1 MWQFLVKSL
10 VFRMTLRSSLIIF
23 GIWTAIAL
31 VALVFVVSSVA
42 PEVNGIYAEAFFFGS
57 LFLATTGVMTILG
70 VFGRLRNSTELPAN
84 QLAPAFRQGVLIAI
98 ALVAVLLLQRFRI
111 LQWWNI
117 LLLGIILVLI
127 DLAFSSTRRVSRV

>member
-1 MWQFLVKSL
+1 
-10 VFRMTLRSSLIIF
+10 MTLRSSLIIF

-31 VALVFVVSSVA
+31 GALVFVVSSVA
-42 PEVNGIYAEAFFFGS
+42 PEANGLYAEAFFFGA

-70 VFGRLRNSTELPAN
+70 VFGRLRNSRELPAN

-127 DLAFSSTRRVSRV
+127 DLAFASTRRVGR

>member
-1 MWQFLVKSL
+1 
-10 VFRMTLRSSLIIF
+10 MTLRSSLIIF
-23 GIWTAIAL
+23 GIWTALAL
-31 VALVFVVSSVA
+31 ATLVFVITSVA
-42 PEVNGIYAEAFFFGS
+42 PGANGVYAEAFFFCA

-84 QLAPAFRQGVLIAI
+84 QLAPAFRQGLLIAI
-98 ALVAVLLLQRFRI
+98 ALVTVLLLQRFRI

-127 DLAFSSTRRVSRV
+127 DLVFASTRRGSRV